1 MPEEVEAH
9 NITMYRSDWK
19 DVERVAHQTGIKTRS
34 GAMRIIMQQWRESRA
49 ARDRLARREG
59 QPTPKV

>member
-9 NITMYRSDWK
+9 NITMYRSDWM
-19 DVERVAHQTGIKTRS
+19 DVERVARQTGIKTRS

-49 ARDRLARREG
+49 AHDRLAQREG
-59 QPTPKV
+59 QTPPRA